1 MKPGLLYLVHRIPY
15 PPDKG
20 DKIRSFNL
28 LRVLAKKYRIYL
40 ATFIDDPL
48 DRKFTGT
55 IESYCEQAYFCELNP
70 RVARI
75 RSLKG
80 LLTNQALTLP
90 YYEDRAVA
98 RWVEQVVQTQDIHQA
113 VVFSSSMAQYVLGR
127 DFRNLRRIVDF
138 VDMDSDKWRQYAPTT
153 RWPMSWVYAREAE
166 KLQNY
171 ETRVIEAFDAGLFVS
186 RPEAALFNRL
196 VPGYEGKIGYA
207 ENGVDLD
214 HFKPN
219 TGLSSPFGA
228 SEQVLV
234 FVGAMDYWPNVDAV
248 VWFAKKL
255 FPAIRKQVPN
265 TTFYVVGGNPSS
277 TVEALARQDGV
288 VVTGR
293 VDDVRPYV
301 AHATVSVAPIRIARG
316 VQNKVLE
323 SMAMGRP
330 TVVTKAALEG
340 IDAVPGRDLIL
351 ASDDAEFVQSVRDLL
366 ANPDK
371 RNELGKAA
379 RKYAVQSYNWDENLQ
394 RFAVLLKAR
403 EQHDVLREALIEA
416 AND

>member
-28 LRVLAKKYRIYL
+28 LRVLAKRYRIYL
-40 ATFIDDPL
+40 ATFIDDPA
-48 DRKFTGT
+48 DRSNFET
-55 IESYCEQAYFCELNP
+55 IKSYCEQAYYAELNP
-70 RVARI
+70 RIARI

-80 LLTNQALTLP
+80 LLKNEALTLP
-90 YYEDRAVA
+90 YYEDRGLAH
-98 RWVEQVVQTQDIHQA
+98 WVEQVVKTQDIHQA
-113 VVFSSSMAQYVLGR
+113 VVFSSSMAQYVLGN
-127 DFRNLRRIVDF
+127 DFRNLKRIIDF
-138 VDMDSDKWRQYAPTT
+138 VDVDSDKWRQYAPTT
-153 RWPMSWVYAREAE
+153 RWPMSWIYAREAE

-196 VPGYEGKIGYA
+196 APGYEHKIGYA
-207 ENGVDLD
+207 ENGVELD
-214 HFKPN
+214 HFLPN
-219 TGLSSPFGA
+219 TSLTSPFRVN
-228 SEQVLV
+228 EQVLV

-248 VWFAKKL
+248 VWFAKEL
-255 FPAIRKQVPN
+255 FPAIRKQAPD
-265 TTFYVVGGNPSS
+265 TRFYVVGGNPGS
-277 TVEALARQDGV
+277 TVSALARQDGV

-330 TVVTKAALEG
+330 TVVTNAALEG

-351 ASDDAEFVQSVRDLL
+351 ASDAAEFIASVCNLL
-366 ANPDK
+366 VNPDK
-371 RNELGKAA
+371 RSQIGKAA
-379 RKYAVQSYNWDENLQ
+379 RKYAEQSYDWDKNLK
-394 RFAVLLKAR
+394 RFATLLESTEQSDVVHEVLLG
-403 EQHDVLREALIEA
+403 A